1 MPPETLLIQALV
13 GVSSGMILFIVA
25 SGLSLI
31 FGVLRVI
38 NFAHGSLYM
47 LGAFIATSIGAWLA
61 SQSVGFFGALLI
73 APLVVAL
80 IGALLEMG
88 LFRRVYQREHL
99 LQLLLTYGLTLIIAD
114 VVRMGWGGEIL
125 RLTLPEFLS
134 GTVKILD
141 RRFAVYNLLLLA
153 IGPAIAIGLGGL
165 LRYTRWGRLIRA
177 AVDNAE
183 VLGALGIDTRRVY
196 TAVFALGCWL
206 AGLGGVLI
214 AGRASVSL
222 QMDAEIIVQC
232 FAVVVIGGLGSF
244 TGALIA
250 SVLIGVVVSLG
261 TLFPATAGF
270 AQALPFA
277 VMALILVV
285 RPWGLLG
292 KPEK

>member
-1 MPPETLLIQALV
+1 MPTETLLIQALV

-31 FGVLRVI
+31 FGVLRII

-47 LGAFIATSIGAWLA
+47 LGAFVATSVGAWLA
-61 SQSVGFFGALLI
+61 NQSVGFFGALLI
-73 APLVVAL
+73 APLIVAL
-80 IGALLEMG
+80 VGALLEAG
-88 LFRRVYQREHL
+88 LFRRIYQREHL

-114 VVRMGWGGEIL
+114 VVRIVWGGEIL
-125 RLTLPEFLS
+125 RLSLPEFLS
-134 GTVKILD
+134 GTVRIFE
-141 RRFAVYNLLLLA
+141 RRFAVYNLLLLV
-153 IGPAIAIGLGGL
+153 IGPLIAVGLAVL
-165 LRYTRWGRLIRA
+165 LRFTRWGRLIRA
-177 AVDNAE
+177 AVDNPE
-183 VLGALGIDTRRVY
+183 MLGALGVDTRRVF
-196 TAVFALGCWL
+196 TLVFALGCWL
-206 AGLGGVLI
+206 AGVGGVLI

-250 SVLIGVVVSLG
+250 SVMIGVVVSLG

-292 KPEK
+292 KPER

>member
-1 MPPETLLIQALV
+1 MPLETVLIQALV
-13 GVSSGMILFIVA
+13 GLSSGMILFIVA

-47 LGAFIATSIGAWLA
+47 LGAFLATSIGAWLA
-61 SQSVGFFGALLI
+61 NQSVGFFGALLI
-73 APLVVAL
+73 APLVVAGV
-80 IGALLEMG
+80 GALLEMG

-114 VVRMGWGGEIL
+114 VVRMVWGGEIL
-125 RLTLPEFLS
+125 RLSLPEFLS

-153 IGPAIAIGLGGL
+153 IGPAIAIGLGCL
-165 LRYTRWGRLIRA
+165 LRFTRWGRLIRA

-183 VLGALGIDTRRVY
+183 VLGALGIDTRRIY

-222 QMDAEIIVQC
+222 QMDADIIVQC

-250 SVLIGVVVSLG
+250 SVMIGVVVSLG
-261 TLFPATAGF
+261 TLFPTTAGF
-270 AQALPFA
+270 AQALPFV

-285 RPWGLLG
+285 RPWGLMG
-292 KPEK
+292 KAER

>member
-206 AGLGGVLI
+206 AGLGGVRGTGKFQII
-214 AGRASVSL
+214 AG
-222 QMDAEIIVQC
+222 I
-232 FAVVVIGGLGSF
+232 
-244 TGALIA
+244 
-250 SVLIGVVVSLG
+250 
-261 TLFPATAGF
+261 
-270 AQALPFA
+270 
-277 VMALILVV
+277 
-285 RPWGLLG
+285 G
-292 KPEK
+292 KPKAAGNFGGNAARKGHPTADNP